1 MSNFITQQYRR
12 SKELGI
18 KRLVESYRRKG
29 YINVYAESVGMRDK
43 DGLYI
48 INVYGEHTE
57 AYNAPWPTALRNAIK
72 CTGLPQYQIA
82 PLVGLT
88 AQGIANYTN
97 GRIKNPKRYVKI
109 IDEIKN
115 LDGLIDAHKPLIS
128 YSVAYTLL
136 PIGHNKGDQ
145 NV

>member
-1 MSNFITQQYRR
+1 MYITQQYRR

-18 KRLVESYRRKG
+18 KRLVESYRKKG

-57 AYNAPWPTALRNAIK
+57 AYNKPWPTALRNTIK

-88 AQGIANYTN
+88 AQGLCNYTN
-97 GRIKNPKRYVKI
+97 GRIKNSKRYVKLI
-109 IDEIKN
+109 GEIKN
-115 LDGLIDAHKPLIS
+115 LDNVIAAYRPLIS
-128 YSVAYTLL
+128 CSVAYTLL
-136 PIGHNKGDQ
+136 PIGNKR
-145 NV
+145 VTEERV